1 MTKGTTKSNGQKH
14 SADKFYTK
22 PSVAL
27 ECISRLDLGD
37 YGLVIEP
44 SAGSGA
50 FSHQIPGCA
59 SYDLFPEDKSVT
71 QMDWFDYQ
79 QTRNS
84 QKTLVIGNPP
94 FGQQNSLAVRFINH
108 AAIFADTVAFILPLS
123 FRKESII
130 NKLNKHLI
138 LREEM
143 TLEKKAF
150 LLDGEDYAVPC
161 AFFIWDY
168 DEDSIRV
175 PFKQHVPNGF
185 SFVKKEQ
192 DPHLAIQRVGGR
204 SGKASADWLGKNV
217 QTNYFIRLE
226 QASRA
231 SHVVQELEQATISS
245 RDDSV
250 GPRSLSK
257 NELTE
262 VLNRILS

>member
-27 ECISRLDLGD
+27 ECIQRLSLDS
-37 YGLVIEP
+37 YGTIIEP
-44 SAGSGA
+44 SAGSGS
-50 FSHQIPGCA
+50 FSRQIPSCNA
-59 SYDLFPEDKSVT
+59 YDLFPEDDSVIE
-71 QMDWFDYQ
+71 MDWFNYQ
-79 QTRNS
+79 QTRDS
-84 QKTLVIGNPP
+84 GKTLVIGNPP

-108 AAIFADTVAFILPLS
+108 AASFADTIAFILPLS

-138 LREEM
+138 LREE
-143 TLEKKAF
+143 LVLDKKAF

-168 DEDSIRV
+168 DENKERV
-175 PFKQHVPNGF
+175 PFKQHSPRGF
-185 SFVKKEQ
+185 SFVKKENN
-192 DPHLAIQRVGGR
+192 PHLAIQRVGGR
-204 SGKASADWLGKNV
+204 SGKASIDWLPKNV

-231 SHVVQELEQATISS
+231 SHVVQELEHATIAS

-262 VLNRILS
+262 VLNHILN